1 MYPVLSHLQKRLP
14 NDLIIQ
20 MCELLGYP
28 ESSEIL
34 KLCVIEDVQ
43 AEYYSNDIVNK
54 SIIDLS
60 IINFPLEISQSLQQW
75 KFPRLN

>member
-1 MYPVLSHLQKRLP
+1 MYPVLSHLQKKLP

-60 IINFPLEISQSLQQW
+60 IINFPLEISQSLQQ
-75 KFPRLN
+75 